1 MGNHLAGKPA
11 TVVDN
16 MPGAGSLIAANY
28 LFHRA
33 KPDGLTIGNFIG
45 PLVLQQVLGNQAA
58 DFDGRKFGWIG
69 VPASDHAVCIF
80 NSTSRIGSMK
90 DWFSASRP
98 PKIGGV
104 APGSNTSDVPNILRD
119 ALGLPLQLVDGHKGT
134 AEIALAMQGG
144 EIDGSC
150 WSWLGIKA
158 TMKNQFESRNVNV
171 VLQVALASHP
181 ELKDVPLASGF
192 AKTDVAKELIRV
204 ASSMYSTGLRPYAVP
219 PGTPSDR
226 LATLRKAFLD
236 TMRDPAFLAD
246 AKKAQIE
253 IDPIDGP
260 ETAKIFS
267 DVYNLQPATV
277 AKLKELL
284 LPKGG
289 Q

>member
-1 MGNHLAGKPA
+1 
-11 TVVDN
+11 
-16 MPGAGSLIAANY
+16 
-28 LFHRA
+28 
-33 KPDGLTIGNFIG
+33 
-45 PLVLQQVLGNQAA
+45 
-58 DFDGRKFGWIG
+58 
-69 VPASDHAVCIF
+69 
-80 NSTSRIGSMK
+80 
-90 DWFSASRP
+90 
-98 PKIGGV
+98 
-104 APGSNTSDVPNILRD
+104 
-119 ALGLPLQLVDGHKGT
+119 
-134 AEIALAMQGG
+134 
-144 EIDGSC
+144 
-150 WSWLGIKA
+150 
-158 TMKNQFESRNVNV
+158 
-171 VLQVALASHP
+171 
-181 ELKDVPLASGF
+181 
-192 AKTDVAKELIRV
+192 
-204 ASSMYSTGLRPYAVP
+204 MYSTGLRPYAVP